1 MSPHHNVRRPRHAR
15 REPDSVYPPILL
27 RLGLMHNSYLY
38 TGVDVSADWLDAAR
52 QHADSAPEHRRFAN
66 TAHGHAALRQWLTE
80 AGQSVRVVTEAS
92 GVYGID
98 LALTL
103 HGADSIEVM
112 VLNPRAAKDY
122 RRAHMHRSKTDAID
136 AAALCDY
143 GRRMPFVAWEPP
155 EVDAVELRQCAR
167 RIADLTV
174 ERARERNRLHA
185 AQASR
190 TTSAVVTND
199 IEVNLR
205 HLDRR
210 IDEMVRQALKL
221 IAESTRLASA
231 YEHLTSVKGIAA
243 KSAVLLLG
251 ELLCL
256 PAGMSVRE
264 WVAYAGLDVRQHRS
278 GRSVEARPRISK
290 EGNVHIRRAL
300 YMPALVAVRFEPAVG
315 AFYEGLVERGKPKM
329 VAVVAVMR
337 KLLHAI
343 YGMLK
348 HDADFDG
355 SKCFQ
360 AAPARA

>member
-1 MSPHHNVRRPRHAR
+1 
-15 REPDSVYPPILL
+15 
-27 RLGLMHNSYLY
+27 MHNSQLFV
-38 TGVDVSADWLDAAR
+38 GLDVSAGWIDAAR
-52 QHADSAPEHRRFAN
+52 QLRDGPPEHRRFGNDAD
-66 TAHGHAALRQWLTE
+66 GHAALTRWLTD
-80 AGQSVRVVTEAS
+80 AGATTGHPARVVMEAS
-92 GVYGID
+92 GVYSID
-98 LALTL
+98 LALAL
-103 HGADSIEVM
+103 HEATAAEVM

-122 RRAHMHRSKTDAID
+122 RRAHMHRSKTDEID
-136 AAALCDY
+136 AAVLCDY
-143 GRRMPFVAWEPP
+143 ALRMPFTPWCPP
-155 EVDAVELRQCAR
+155 DGDAGELRQLAR

-174 ERARERNRLHA
+174 ERAREKNRLRTA
-185 AQASR
+185 RATR

-199 IEVNLR
+199 IAVNLR

-210 IDEMVRQALKL
+210 IDEMVRQALRVV
-221 IAESTRLASA
+221 AGSARLSGA
-231 YEHLTSVKGIAA
+231 YGHLTSVRGIAE

-290 EGNVHIRRAL
+290 EGSAHVRRAL
-300 YMPALVAVRFEPAVG
+300 YMPALVAVRCEPAVG
-315 AFYEGLVERGKPKM
+315 AFYDRLVGEGKAKM

-355 SKCFQ
+355 ALCFR
-360 AAPARA
+360 AVPARA

>member
-1 MSPHHNVRRPRHAR
+1 
-15 REPDSVYPPILL
+15 
-27 RLGLMHNSYLY
+27 MHNSYLSA
-38 TGVDVSADWLDAAR
+38 GVDVSADWLDAAR
-52 QHADSAPEHRRFAN
+52 QLGERAPEHHRFAN
-66 TAHGHAALRQWLTE
+66 DANGHATLCAWLTAHGDPA
-80 AGQSVRVVTEAS
+80 RVVTEAS

-98 LALTL
+98 LALAL
-103 HGADSIEVM
+103 HAADGVEVM
-112 VLNPRAAKDY
+112 ILNPRAAKDY
-122 RRAHMHRSKTDAID
+122 RRAHMHRSKTDEID
-136 AAALCDY
+136 AAVLCDY
-143 GRRMPFVAWEPP
+143 AHRMPFVAWEPP
-155 EVDAVELRQCAR
+155 DDEAVELRQLAR
-167 RIADLTV
+167 RVADLSV

-190 TTSAVVTND
+190 ATSAVVTND

-210 IDEMVRQALKL
+210 IDEMVRQALKVV
-221 IAESTRLASA
+221 AESSRLCGA
-231 YEHLTSVKGIAA
+231 YGHLTSVRGIAA

-256 PAGMSVRE
+256 PERMSARE

-300 YMPALVAVRFEPAVG
+300 YMPALVAVRFEPEVG
-315 AFYEGLVERGKPKM
+315 AFYRRLVERGKPKVRTVHGP

-355 SKCFQ
+355 AKCFQ
-360 AAPARA
+360 NVPVGA